1 MNTIIVCHNYSMK
14 FSSKTKFKL
23 NKLGKNSSNSC
34 NQQMSPYYIHIVT
47 YKLGGS

>member
-1 MNTIIVCHNYSMK
+1 MK

-34 NQQMSPYYIHIVT
+34 NQQMLSYYVYIVT
-47 YKLGGS
+47 YKPGGS